1 MMWQDLVFLIGS
13 SLSVVFLAPTL
24 RDSDACVP
32 LGTSVPSMTI
42 GYVYSLTFATLGM
55 TFSATGSFTAGS
67 MWALIAL
74 FRSPGAQ
81 SWMLTRREEMA
92 LFVLDTA
99 RWAKRRATGSDPLE
113 QYEID
118 RPAYDQAAD

>member
-42 GYVYSLTFATLGM
+42 GYVYSLTFASLGM

-99 RWAKRRATGSDPLE
+99 RWAKRRATGSDSLD

-118 RPAYDQAAD
+118 RPVYDQAAD